1 MFCLEF
7 NLLSDI
13 LFYKKSIK
21 VFVLKW
27 FKLHSR
33 SDLLMGSSV
42 LILR

>member
-13 LFYKKSIK
+13 FFNNKSIK
-21 VFVLKW
+21 GFVLKW

-33 SDLLMGSSV
+33 Q
-42 LILR
+42 IY